1 MKELVPV
8 LYPNGVVAA
17 SVTEYSDAKSSGL
30 SEVLVRYHEKILQR
44 PDSYYTISLY
54 QAKTL
59 TFLAR
64 SIEAKR
70 ALEIGVYMGF
80 SAMVWANAVGPA
92 GKVTGL
98 EYDADFAEEARR
110 GVKENGFSNVETI
123 VGDAATTLP
132 SLEVTEPYDIIFI
145 DADKVGYPKYLDAI
159 LARSQPGSTSRLL
172 RPGGLIVADNV
183 LRRGLVAHSGPE
195 NPNSASIDAAIIEC
209 LDGFNTALA
218 THARLEALLLPLFDG
233 LGLARFVD

>member
-1 MKELVPV
+1 MKDLVPV

-30 SEVLVRYHEKILQR
+30 SEVLVKYHEKILQR

-80 SAMVWANAVGPA
+80 SAMVWANAVGPG

-110 GVKENGFSNVETI
+110 GVKENGFDNIEII

-145 DADKVGYPKYLDAI
+145 DADKVGYSKYLDAI
-159 LARSQPGSTSRLL
+159 LARSQPGSASRLL

-195 NPNSASIDAAIIEC
+195 NPNGAGVDAAIIKC
-209 LDGFNTALA
+209 LDDFNTALA
-218 THARLEALLLPLFDG
+218 THGRLEALLLPLFDG
-233 LGLARFVD
+233 LGLARLVD

>member
-1 MKELVPV
+1 MKDLVPV

-30 SEVLVRYHEKILQR
+30 SEALVKYHEKILQR

-70 ALEIGVYMGF
+70 ALEIGVYLGF

-110 GVKENGFSNVETI
+110 GVKENGFDNVEII

-132 SLEVTEPYDIIFI
+132 NLEVTEPYDIIFI
-145 DADKVGYPKYLDAI
+145 DANKTGYSKYLDTI
-159 LARSQPGSTSRLL
+159 LARSQPGSALRLL

-195 NPNSASIDAAIIEC
+195 NPNGEGVDPAIIKC
-209 LDGFNTALA
+209 LDGFNTALT
-218 THARLEALLLPLFDG
+218 THSRLETLLLPLFDG
-233 LGLARFVD
+233 LGLARLLD